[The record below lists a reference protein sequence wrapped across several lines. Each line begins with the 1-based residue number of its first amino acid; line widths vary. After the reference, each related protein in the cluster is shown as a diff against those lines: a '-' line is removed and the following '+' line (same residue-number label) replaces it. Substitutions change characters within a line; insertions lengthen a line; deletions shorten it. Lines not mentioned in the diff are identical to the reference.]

1 MLGLTR
7 ADAEAADWRA
17 TLRRAYRRLALLFHP
32 DKNPADL
39 EAANARFLE
48 VSEAHRVLSDDAR
61 RAAYDAGG
69 DVSEMDASAE
79 AARGFSTAAERGA
92 GRAASSGFEPPPV
105 SGARGRSGTTRGTC
119 ARTAWRRARGTA
131 ATRRAAARATSRRR
145 RTSTRATSRASDAR
159 RARETTAV
167 PRRRGRRCAGAGASG
182 ARARGARTGG
192 GRERFRDGREQVN
205 TASATL
211 VVNHLG
217 LQALEFKFTVAHDPG
232 ASDAEREPRR
242 AGASRKR
249 EPSVSMSPTRAL
261 VRERTAL
268 LAQLVYEAL
277 RVGERDGPRRADG
290 DGTADSNSGTAAP
303 FEMSPARAADIAA
316 AADAAVSKARGGLD
330 GEAALARAFEAAAA
344 ARGDVGGASAS
355 RRLSET
361 DNSDNS
367 TPRPIVRDAAA
378 LVSLKRLAVTMAA
391 EMHARG
397 DLRAASSFRSSR
409 RCRDALKKEKPQK
422 EWTREPRGR
431 ARALRG
437 ADARGF
443 PRDVRRRFRRCF
455 ARCFARRRGCCRGAV

>member
-1 MLGLTR
+1 MR
-7 ADAEAADWRA
+7 VRVVDA
-17 TLRRAYRRLALLFHP
+17 
-32 DKNPADL
+32 N
-39 EAANARFLE
+39 
-48 VSEAHRVLSDDAR
+48 
-61 RAAYDAGG
+61 
-69 DVSEMDASAE
+69 
-79 AARGFSTAAERGA
+79 GF
-92 GRAASSGFEPPPV
+92 
-105 SGARGRSGTTRGTC
+105 GT
-119 ARTAWRRARGTA
+119 
-131 ATRRAAARATSRRR
+131 
-145 RTSTRATSRASDAR
+145 
-159 RARETTAV
+159 
-167 PRRRGRRCAGAGASG
+167 GAS
-182 ARARGARTGG
+182 R
-192 GRERFRDGREQVN
+192 N

-397 DLRAASSFRSSR
+397 DLRAASSFRSAAAAETR
-409 RCRDALKKEKPQK
+409 LKKEKPQK
-422 EWTREPRGR
+422 EVDPRTAR
-431 ARALRG
+431 ARAALRDATRARVPARRTETLPAVFRTVFRAPQRLLPRRCVTRTPSRG
-437 ADARGF
+437 ASWRRRPRRRRRRRRRPGGARG
-443 PRDVRRRFRRCF
+443 
-455 ARCFARRRGCCRGAV
+455 ASGSWRRRGASSRRTRLQQAGGTSCGRGTCWRTR